1 MTNANYIAPPEFKV
15 GRYIYKPLVEVEV
28 AGNFKQQCTISTVVG
43 EREEKEK
50 KEGRSKQKEKPIAS
64 SSLEGV

>member
-1 MTNANYIAPPEFKV
+1 M

-28 AGNFKQQCTISTVVG
+28 AGDSKQQCTVSTVVEG

-64 SSLEGV
+64 SSLESV